1 MKEALKTIC
10 TGVGAAFIALWLLGA
25 VNMLDVR
32 LYVGPHDSVLK
43 GKE

>member
-25 VNMLDVR
+25 VNLLDVR
-32 LYVGPHDSVLK
+32 LYVGPHESALK
-43 GKE
+43 EPQ